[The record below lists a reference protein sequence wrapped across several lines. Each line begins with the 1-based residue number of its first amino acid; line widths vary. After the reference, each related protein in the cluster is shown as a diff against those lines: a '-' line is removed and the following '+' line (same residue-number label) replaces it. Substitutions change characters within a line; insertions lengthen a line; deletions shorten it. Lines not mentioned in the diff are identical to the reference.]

1 MISMPNPVIL
11 KETPLEDWE
20 DSLTHQDSELWE
32 AINDRGSDF
41 YDATPEEARAFM
53 DELSD
58 YGITT
63 AEQFND
69 ALFYMTDTYRAE
81 AEFVEYIVTE
91 LDCVKLP
98 PYLVID
104 WQASWD
110 RNYRHDFFTLT
121 NKDITFFFHN
131 NF

>member
-32 AINDRGSDF
+32 AINDRCADF
-41 YDATPEEARAFM
+41 CDATPEEARAFM
-53 DELSD
+53 DELSE

-63 AEQFND
+63 GDQFSD
-69 ALFYMTDTYRAE
+69 AHYYQTDSFHAE

-91 LDCVKLP
+91 LEGQELP
-98 PYLVID
+98 AYLVID

-121 NKDITFFFHN
+121 NKDITFFFFN

>member
-32 AINDRGSDF
+32 EINDRCADF
-41 YDATPEEARAFM
+41 CNATPEEARAFM
-53 DELSD
+53 DELAD
-58 YGITT
+58 CGITT
-63 AEQFND
+63 AEQFCD
-69 ALFYMTDTYRAE
+69 AHFYQTDAFHAE
-81 AEFVEYIVTE
+81 AEFVEYLVTE
-91 LDCVKLP
+91 LNCQELP

-121 NKDITFFFHN
+121 NKDITFFFHH

>member
-1 MISMPNPVIL
+1 MTS
-11 KETPLEDWE
+11 TPCIAEPTALEDWE
-20 DSLTHQDSELWE
+20 DSLTHQDAELWNE
-32 AINDRGSDF
+32 INDRCADF
-41 YDATPEEARAFM
+41 CDSTPEEARAFM

-63 AEQFND
+63 AEQFQD
-69 ALFYMTDTYRAE
+69 AEFYATSSIDAE
-81 AEFVEYIVTE
+81 AEFVEYLVTE
-91 LDCVKLP
+91 LACQELP

-110 RNYRHDFFTLT
+110 RNYRHDFFSIKHKTWT
-121 NKDITFFFHN
+121 VFFHN